1 MWKNRFSYIMGM
13 IAALGGFIMLDNVW
27 LFLVFVSLL
36 VLAIVFYVGTAIS
49 ARAVEISCE
58 IAQSPVAAG
67 GDCPAAVSVSCN
79 KKFPWGQIRLQAQM
93 ENMLFGDR
101 FTGVLCIP
109 FAAGDAAAFQIP
121 WDCTNCGTVKVRLSS
136 GRCQDMLGL
145 FSFPV
150 SGVKKCEF
158 DVYPAKIPEMT
169 ETRQTEEMQAGG
181 DLTDPARK
189 GTAATDVEGI
199 REYAPGDMAGNIHWK
214 VSEKMD
220 RLMVREYPGQSQYQT
235 VVLLDLVRGT
245 GVERLSD
252 EVCGRVI
259 SMGLS
264 VSSQLGSH
272 HTAHRL
278 AAVSGGVKVEEN
290 IDGPEGDAGFIR
302 KLFQMQLPEKG
313 DTLQEFFAHPDA
325 RACGQIIYVTGRAA
339 QVQIPDNVGEAQV
352 MVLDASEQIQKAG
365 EQ

>member
-1 MWKNRFSYIMGM
+1 MGM

-27 LFLVFVSLL
+27 LLLVFVSLL
-36 VLAIVFYVGTAIS
+36 ALAIVCYVETAVS
-49 ARAVEISCE
+49 AGAVEISCE
-58 IAQSPVAAG
+58 IVRGSVVAG
-67 GDCPAAVSVSCN
+67 EDCPAVINVSSGRR
-79 KKFPWGQIRLQAQM
+79 FPWGQIRLQAQM

-101 FTGVLCIP
+101 FTGVLRIP
-109 FAAGDAAAFQIP
+109 FAAGDSVRFQIP
-121 WDCTNCGTVKVRLSS
+121 WDCVNCGNVKVRLSG

-158 DVYPAKIPEMT
+158 DIYPVRISEITDAGQAEQM
-169 ETRQTEEMQAGG
+169 RAGG
-181 DLTDPARK
+181 NASDPEKK
-189 GTAATDVEGI
+189 GTAATDVQGI

-245 GVERLSD
+245 GADRLSD

-259 SMGLS
+259 SIGLS

-278 AAVSGGVKVEEN
+278 VTVSGGVRIEEN
-290 IDGPEGDAGFIR
+290 IEGPEGDAGFIR
-302 KLFQMQLPEKG
+302 RLFQMQLPEKG

-352 MVLDASEQIQKAG
+352 MVMDVSEQIQKAG

>member
-1 MWKNRFSYIMGM
+1 MGM
-13 IAALGGFIMLDNVW
+13 IAALGGFIMSDNVW

-36 VLAIVFYVGTAIS
+36 VLAIVFYVGTAVS
-49 ARAVEISCE
+49 ARAVKISCE
-58 IAQSPVAAG
+58 IAQTPIVAG
-67 GDCPAAVSVSCN
+67 GDCPAAVSVSCS

-101 FTGVLCIP
+101 FTGALCIP
-109 FAAGDAAAFQIP
+109 FAVGDAIAFQIP
-121 WDCTNCGTVKVRLSS
+121 WDCTNCGTVKVRLFG

-150 SGVKKCEF
+150 AGVEKCEF
-158 DVYPAKIPEMT
+158 DIYPAKISEVVEDGRP
-169 ETRQTEEMQAGG
+169 EEMQAGG
-181 DLTDPARK
+181 DLMDPVQK
-189 GTAATDVEGI
+189 GTAATDVQGI

-245 GVERLSD
+245 DADRLSD

-264 VSSQLGSH
+264 ISSQLGSH

-278 AAVSGGVKVEEN
+278 AAVSGGVRIEETIN
-290 IDGPEGDAGFIR
+290 SPEGDAGFIR
-302 KLFQMQLPEKG
+302 KLFQMRLPEKG
-313 DTLQEFFAHPDA
+313 DTLQEFLAHPDA
-325 RACGQIIYVTGRAA
+325 RAGGQIIYVTGRAA

-352 MVLDASEQIQKAG
+352 MVLDVSEQIQKAG